1 MTKSKTIK
9 YVCLS
14 LVLILAFQ
22 IFFCMNPLD
31 TSAATPYYNYFISET
46 DTLGSILATPVAYE
60 VEKILDFPDA
70 ASGKLSSPED
80 MFIGPDDKV
89 YIADSGHDR
98 IVVLKP
104 DLTLDFIITG
114 FEEDGSKLK
123 QPSCVFVDDDGTI
136 LVCDYGN
143 KRLVEFTKYGNF
155 RFAYPTPSSD
165 LLSSDFNYQ
174 PQRVVKNKEGYIFV
188 CNLGD
193 SNGILMLSSNG
204 EFRNYFGTNKVALTL
219 WEMLAR
225 LLWSREDRKGTVV
238 TLPYTFNN
246 VYMNDNY
253 IYATTTGFTSAQ
265 CRKINPAGTD
275 VVYAGK
281 DFSDYYGLLNNS
293 DDMQDFI
300 DVSVDADQNMFIIDR
315 IYGRVYEYDESGRNL
330 FAFGANGV
338 GTGQFSNPRS
348 LEVDSKGRV
357 YVLNGRNGV
366 INIYAPTDFADLVH
380 KANKNYFRGI
390 YTAENNPENPSDN
403 AYDQWSQVQQENN
416 FYRLALQSKGQ
427 VLWRRGE
434 YKDAY
439 DLFVEAEDVTWASEA
454 FEELRADFLGDYFS
468 IIATVVVVF
477 LIGLVI
483 ATTLIRKYRKKH
495 PADPNSK
502 NVFAVCGRFFK
513 QMVSVA
519 THPVD
524 GFEDIRYEG
533 KGSYK
538 DAIIVMLIY
547 IATYFLSIVCTGFI
561 FSDYIKLEWVEWDYE
576 FLLCVLPWLVVAITN
591 YGVTTI
597 MYGEGRLR
605 DVIIG
610 GAYCHVPLILT
621 QLPLAIISRVLTL
634 QEKPIFDL
642 IGYAAFGWV
651 VILVYFCIK
660 GVHGFNPL
668 KALVVFFLTAVGVAI
683 VAGLY
688 MIVSGLA
695 SQVVDFVVQFA
706 KELSYLV

>member
-1 MTKSKTIK
+1 MTKGKFKKNLCI
-9 YVCLS
+9 S
-14 LVLILAFQ
+14 LVLILVFQ
-22 IFFCMNPLD
+22 VLLSLNV
-31 TSAATPYYNYFISET
+31 SAAVPYYDYFISGT
-46 DTLGSILATPVAYE
+46 DNFDSILPTPTAYE
-60 VEKILDFPDA
+60 VKQILDFPDK

-80 MFIGPDDKV
+80 IFIGPDDKV
-89 YIADSGHDR
+89 YIADSGNDR
-98 IVVLKP
+98 IVVLNP
-104 DLTLDFIITG
+104 DLTVDFMITG

-155 RFAYPTPSSD
+155 RFAYPTPASD
-165 LLSSDFNYQ
+165 LLSQDFNYQ
-174 PQRVVKNKEGYIFV
+174 PQRVVKDEKGYIYV

-219 WEMLAR
+219 WEMIAR

-246 VYMNDNY
+246 VFISDGYV
-253 IYATTTGFTSAQ
+253 YATTTGFTSAQ

-275 VVYAGK
+275 VLYSGK
-281 DFSDYYGLLNNS
+281 DFSDFGLLRNS
-293 DDMQDFI
+293 NDMQDFI
-300 DVSVDADQNMFIIDR
+300 DVTVDADQNMFIIDR
-315 IYGRVYEYDESGRNL
+315 IYGRVYEYEEWGRNL

-338 GTGQFSNPRS
+338 GSGQFSNARS
-348 LEVDSKGRV
+348 LEVDSKGNI
-357 YVLNGRNGV
+357 YVLNGGNGV
-366 INIYAPTDFADLVH
+366 INVYAPTDFAKLVH
-380 KANKNYFRGI
+380 TANKNYSRGI

-403 AYDQWSQVQQENN
+403 AFDQWTQVQREDN
-416 FYRLALQSKGQ
+416 FYRLAVQSRGQ
-427 VLWRRGE
+427 VLWRLGE
-434 YKDAY
+434 YKEAY
-439 DLFVEAEDVTWASEA
+439 DLFIEAEDATWVSEA
-454 FEELRADFLGDYFS
+454 FEELRADFLGEYFS
-468 IIATVVVVF
+468 VIATVVVVL
-477 LIGLVI
+477 LIALVVG
-483 ATTLIRKYRKKH
+483 TTMLRKYRKKH

-502 NVFAVCGRFFK
+502 NVFAVMGRFFK
-513 QMVSVA
+513 QMVSVS

-538 DAIIVMLIY
+538 DAFIIMIVY
-547 IATYFLSIVCTGFI
+547 IVTYFLSLLCTGFI
-561 FSDYIKLEWVEWDYE
+561 FSNYMKVEWIDWGYE
-576 FLLCVLPWLVVAITN
+576 LLRCLLPWIVIAITN

-634 QEKPIFDL
+634 QEKAIYDL
-642 IGYAAFGWV
+642 IGYIALGWV
-651 VILVYFCIK
+651 VLLVYFCIK

-688 MIVSGLA
+688 MIVYGLA